1 MENRTKIIPVK
12 VNEKEN
18 EILKEKADEKG
29 LPLSTYLRVKGL
41 E

>member
-12 VNEKEN
+12 VNEKE
-18 EILKEKADEKG
+18 EKILKEKAEEKG
-29 LPLSTYLRVKGL
+29 LKVSTYLRLKGL